1 LAPGIAAAFLLGI
14 LSKRITPKAGMWGLI
29 IGFVV
34 GVTRLSAKV
43 FYSNDPTTTS
53 NWFKSLFYDTNW
65 LFFCGGMLVFC
76 MIAIIVISMFT
87 KPAPAEQIKGLTFS
101 SSTPEQRAATRAS
114 WSAWDVIHSCIIV
127 AITIAFYVYFW

>member
-1 LAPGIAAAFLLGI
+1 M
-14 LSKRITPKAGMWGLI
+14 AGMWGLI
-29 IGFVV
+29 VGFVV

-43 FYSNDPTTTS
+43 FYSNDPTAAGS
-53 NWFKSLFYDTNW
+53 WFKSLFYDTNW

-76 MIAIIVISMFT
+76 MIAIIIISMFT
-87 KPAPAEQIKGLTFS
+87 KPASAEQIKGLTFS

-114 WSAWDVIHSCIIV
+114 WTAWDVIHSCIIV